1 MAKIK
6 KIICERAENDYNT
19 FMQIEVG
26 IDINAEGMFTT
37 TLSETDAKTIAS
49 YGVDLARNRAGR
61 GRIGFFENETLAGL
75 LCDIRK
81 VLRACLNYKIVSVT
95 PVIKYNLNTFCDYC
109 TNNQTGDIVP
119 NGRFV
124 GDGNVNWKEGTA
136 KLSHFEEKGFGIK
149 VSARPYMKRVVEYG
163 NGKQKIFYD
172 RMIDCEEGSYME
184 WLNELCNQESC
195 EYYKREIAGTEE
207 NAHFFVMIIKQI
219 CRINEQIGEIIK
231 NDMLEDLIQSTP
243 KLEVFTSIKQQS
255 EKGGSDVQ

>member
-6 KIICERAENDYNT
+6 KIICERAENDYDT
-19 FMQIEVG
+19 FMRIEVG
-26 IDINAEGMFTT
+26 IDINAEGWFTT

-49 YGVDLARNRAGR
+49 YGVDLAKNRV
-61 GRIGFFENETLAGL
+61 GRIGFFKNETLAGL
-75 LCDIRK
+75 LGDVRK
-81 VLRACLNYKIVSVT
+81 VLRACLNCKIVSVT
-95 PVIKYNLNTFCDYC
+95 PVIKYNLNTFCTYC

-124 GDGNVNWKEGTA
+124 GDGDVNWKEGTA

-149 VSARPYMKRVVEYG
+149 VSASPCMKRVVEYG

-172 RMIDCEEGSYME
+172 RTRNWEKGSYME
-184 WLNELCNQESC
+184 WLDGLFDQEIC
-195 EYYKREIAGTEE
+195 ESYKREIAGTEE
-207 NAHFFVMIIKQI
+207 NARFFVMIIKQI

-243 KLEVFTSIKQQS
+243 KLEVFTSQS